1 MIRDEIKKYTRIEF
15 KSGTNK
21 ESSIEIIPREKY
33 TVKDLHS
40 IISKE
45 LLLPIKNK
53 DTFSYKGKSA
63 RLIIWWLVLKDYDE
77 YNTDEQFLDF
87 IDASIFGNNIIPN
100 VRADESLKW
109 CHIIQKQLKMKTTPV
124 FHNKGK
130 TKYYM
135 LHINKNQ

>member
-1 MIRDEIKKYTRIEF
+1 MNKNEIIEFMIDNSKYNYEKGIIEIKSKD
-15 KSGTNK
+15 K
-21 ESSIEIIPREKY
+21 EMIKELYSTIN
-33 TVKDLHS
+33 
-40 IISKE
+40 KE
-45 LLLPIKNK
+45 LLLPIKDK
-53 DTFSYKGKSA
+53 DKFIYKGKSA
-63 RLIIWWLVLKDYDE
+63 RLIIWWLYLKGLT
-77 YNTDEQFLDF
+77 TDEDFLKY
-87 IDASIFGNNIIPN
+87 IGASKVENNIIPN

>member
-1 MIRDEIKKYTRIEF
+1 MIRDEIKKYAIIEF
-15 KSGTNK
+15 EDGTNK
-21 ESSIEIIPREKY
+21 ESSIEITPREKY
-33 TVKDLHS
+33 TVKDLYS
-40 IISKE
+40 IINKE

-53 DTFSYKGKSA
+53 DTFNYRGKSA
-63 RLIIWWLVLKDYDE
+63 RLIIWWIALKDNDE
-77 YNTDEQFLDF
+77 YNTDEQFLSF
-87 IDASIFGNNIIPN
+87 IGASIVGNDIIPN

>member
-1 MIRDEIKKYTRIEF
+1 MIKDEIKKHMKIRAF
-15 KSGTNK
+15 GKNNK
-21 ESSIEIIPREKY
+21 CFIEIKPKDKY
-33 TVKDLHS
+33 IIKDLYE
-40 IISKE
+40 IVNKE
-45 LLLPIKNK
+45 LLLPIEDK
-53 DTFSYKGKSA
+53 DFFIYRGKTA
-63 RLIIWWLVLKDYDE
+63 KLIIWWLFFEDGLE
-77 YNTDEQFLDF
+77 TDEQFLEY
-87 IDASIFGNNIIPN
+87 IGASIIGDNIIPN

>member
-1 MIRDEIKKYTRIEF
+1 MTKDEIIKFMINNSKYDYA
-15 KSGTNK
+15 K
-21 ESSIEIIPREKY
+21 EYIEIKSKNKSTIKEMY
-33 TVKDLHS
+33 LIVN
-40 IISKE
+40 KE
-45 LLLPIKNK
+45 LLLPIKDKNN
-53 DTFSYKGKSA
+53 FIYKGKAA
-63 RLIIWWLVLKDYDE
+63 RLIIWWLYLKDII
-77 YNTDEQFLDF
+77 TDEEFLKY
-87 IDASIFGNNIIPN
+87 IGASKIEDNIIPN